1 MSKEESEHAR
11 ELIKYQNMRGGRVV
25 FQDIPK
31 PVTEDWQSALA
42 AVQAALDLEK
52 KVNAVSSN
60 LKSILLYLCIFLL
73 FIFHVFYAIE
83 LMISNI
89 LSFKL
94 CLF

>member
-60 LKSILLYLCIFLL
+60 LKSILLYMCIFSL
-73 FIFHVFYAIE
+73 FIFHVYYVID

-94 CLF
+94 CFL